1 MEAPSIE
8 VLLLRDLISDLLLHQ
23 AHSLTIRVA
32 FDLLRELFEVLSL
45 VEPDSLVVIVDIKL
59 EQVVTSELI
68 DLLFVL
74 FDLVLD
80 LHYLIIA
87 PSIEPSP
94 ELLDLVHPSLMGGM
108 CSFISI
114 DLVIIDWHQVLQCS
128 HLLR

>member
-1 MEAPSIE
+1 M
-8 VLLLRDLISDLLLHQ
+8 
-23 AHSLTIRVA
+23 
-32 FDLLRELFEVLSL
+32 LRELFEVLSL

-59 EQVVTSELI
+59 EQVVSSELV